1 MPDNEDLG
9 LNLDDLSWQD
19 LASCRD
25 MPINWFYDD
34 YEASEGFAKVI
45 DEACL
50 SCPVM
55 KQCLEAGTE
64 NNEFGVWGSIYLNNG
79 KPDTNRNAHKTKE
92 VWKRIEKRIK
102 ND

>member
-55 KQCLEAGTE
+55 KQCLEAGIE
-64 NNEFGVWGSIYLNNG
+64 NSEFGVWGCIYLNNG